1 MPSDFG
7 EQDHNDTIL
16 QQDGAERLRIFTLH
30 FGTSSIESFHANE
43 LAEASLALGH
53 FAPLT
58 LHHLI
63 LSAGGT

>member
-7 EQDHNDTIL
+7 EQDNNDMIL
-16 QQDGAERLRIFTLH
+16 QQDGAERLRIFTQH
-30 FGTSSIESFHANE
+30 FGTSSIQSFHTNE

-58 LHHLI
+58 LY
-63 LSAGGT
+63 TT